1 MIVKLLLDRK
11 REGGELAPEE
21 IRALIDA
28 YTRGDVPDYQMAA
41 FAMAVCCRGMTPAE
55 THALTDAMQ
64 HSGECLTWQGPS
76 ADKHSTGGIGDK
88 LSLIIQPLAASC
100 GISVPSLAGRGL
112 GLTGGTVDKLES
124 IPGYNACLSLDD
136 FRRVVSECGVSIA
149 AQTAEIAPADK
160 KLYALRDVTG
170 TVPSIPLI
178 VGSIL
183 SKKLAEGAGTLVF
196 DVKCGAG
203 AFMKTRAEAC
213 ALARA
218 LVDGA
223 RAAGRRA
230 AALVTAMDEPLGWT
244 VGNALEVE
252 EAMGVLRGGNGQ
264 DARCRICGQDAR
276 HPDHVVDE
284 QDARHPDHVVDEQN
298 ARHPDHVV
306 DGQNS
311 RHPEDVVEIS
321 VELAARMVALEKG
334 MSLEE
339 ARADC
344 RENLANGAAW
354 ARFAEMVKLHG
365 GDLEAFA
372 SRPRGEAHVVAAS
385 CAGYVARVDAEGIAK
400 AAFELGAGRAK
411 SDDAIDFAAGV
422 TLAVAHG
429 DRVEVGQPLAWLYAP
444 TRPERLADAARLVQ
458 ESVAV
463 TSERPAAKQLILEVV
478 E

>member
-11 REGGELAPEE
+11 REGGELAPDE
-21 IRALIDA
+21 IRALVEA

-41 FAMAVCCRGMTPAE
+41 FAMAVCCRGMTVAE

-64 HSGECLTWQGPS
+64 HSGECLTWPGPS

-88 LSLIIQPLAASC
+88 LSLVIQPLAASC
-100 GISVPSLAGRGL
+100 GLSVPSLAGRGL
-112 GLTGGTVDKLES
+112 GLTGGTVDKLEA
-124 IPGYNACLSLDD
+124 IPGYDACLPLDA
-136 FRRVVSECGVSIA
+136 FRRVVAACGVSIA

-203 AFMKTRAEAC
+203 AFMKTRADAC

-223 RAAGRRA
+223 KAAGRRA

-252 EAMGVLRGGNGQ
+252 EAIDVLRGGNGQ
-264 DARCRICGQDAR
+264 DARC
-276 HPDHVVDE
+276 P
-284 QDARHPDHVVDEQN
+284 
-298 ARHPDHVV
+298 
-306 DGQNS
+306 S
-311 RHPEDVVEIS
+311 DVVELS
-321 VELAARMVALEKG
+321 VELAARMVSLAKG
-334 MSLEE
+334 EDLGA
-339 ARADC
+339 ARAAC
-344 RENLANGAAW
+344 RANLASGAAF

-365 GDLEAFA
+365 GDLDAFL
-372 SRPRGEAHVVAAS
+372 AS
-385 CAGYVARVDAEGIAK
+385 CPGRAACQQPVIAAADGFVARVDAQKVGQ
-400 AAFELGAGRAK
+400 AAFELGAGRAQAT
-411 SDDAIDFAAGV
+411 DAIDPAAGV
-422 TLAVAHG
+422 RLLVRRGDKVAA
-429 DRVEVGQPLAWLYAP
+429 GQPLAQLFAP
-444 TRPERLADAARLVQ
+444 LRPERLPAASRLVR
-458 ESVAV
+458 EAV
-463 TSERPAAKQLILEVV
+463 ELASAAPAVQPLIVEVV

>member
-11 REGGELAPEE
+11 REGGELAPDD
-21 IRALIDA
+21 IRELVAA

-41 FAMAVCCRGMTPAE
+41 FAMAVCCRGMTAAE

-64 HSGECLTWQGPS
+64 HSGECLTWIGPS

-88 LSLIIQPLAASC
+88 LSLVIQPLAASC
-100 GISVPSLAGRGL
+100 GLSVPSLAGRGL

-124 IPGYNACLSLDD
+124 IPGYNACLPLDD
-136 FRRVVSECGVSIA
+136 FRRVVASCGVSIA

-196 DVKCGAG
+196 DVKCGSG
-203 AFMKTRAEAC
+203 AFMKTRADAC

-223 RAAGRRA
+223 KAAGRKA
-230 AALVTAMDEPLGWT
+230 AALVTAMDEPLGRT

-252 EAMGVLRGGNGQ
+252 EAIAVLKG
-264 DARCRICGQDAR
+264 A
-276 HPDHVVDE
+276 VV
-284 QDARHPDHVVDEQN
+284 P
-298 ARHPDHVV
+298 
-306 DGQNS
+306 S
-311 RHPEDVVEIS
+311 DVIDLS
-321 VELAARMVALEKG
+321 VELAARMVSLEKG
-334 MSLEE
+334 VALDE
-339 ARADC
+339 ARAAC
-344 RENLANGAAW
+344 RANLANGAAY

-365 GDLEAFA
+365 GDLAAFA
-372 SRPRGEAHVVAAS
+372 VRPRGETRVVAS
-385 CAGYVARVDAEGIAK
+385 PRAGYVARVDAEGIAQ

-411 SDDAIDFAAGV
+411 ADDVIDFAAGV
-422 TLAVAHG
+422 TLAVSRG
-429 DRVEVGQPLAWLYAP
+429 DRVEAGQPLAELAVCD
-444 TRPERLADAARLVQ
+444 RPAKLPVAEQLVRA
-458 ESVAV
+458 AV
-463 TSERPAAKQLILEVV
+463 TFADEPPASRPLILESLS
-478 E
+478 

>member
-11 REGGELAPEE
+11 REGGELAPDE

-64 HSGECLTWQGPS
+64 HSGECLTWTGPS

-124 IPGYNACLSLDD
+124 IPGYNAGLSLDD
-136 FRRVVSECGVSIA
+136 FRRVVSECGVPIA

-223 RAAGRRA
+223 KAAGRKA

-252 EAMGVLRGGNGQ
+252 EAIAVLKGGNGQ
-264 DARCRICGQDAR
+264 DARCRICGQ
-276 HPDHVVDE
+276 
-284 QDARHPDHVVDEQN
+284 N
-298 ARHPDHVV
+298 ARHPD
-306 DGQNS
+306 
-311 RHPEDVVEIS
+311 DVVELS
-321 VELAARMVALEKG
+321 VELAAWMVALEKG
-334 MSLEE
+334 GTLDE
-339 ARADC
+339 ARAMC
-344 RENLANGAAW
+344 RANLANGAAW

-372 SRPRGEAHVVAAS
+372 SRPRGETRVVASPRAGFVS
-385 CAGYVARVDAEGIAK
+385 CVDAEGIAK
-400 AAFELGAGRAK
+400 AAFALGAGRTKA
-411 SDDAIDFAAGV
+411 DDAIDFAAGV
-422 TLAVAHG
+422 TLAVARG
-429 DRVEVGQPLAWLYAP
+429 DRVEADQPLAELAACV
-444 TRPERLADAARLVQ
+444 RPEKLPEAERLVLDAVTLADEPPA
-458 ESVAV
+458 S
-463 TSERPAAKQLILEVV
+463 RPLILETLS
-478 E
+478 